1 MNPARYHISQG
12 LESCR
17 KAAAIIIYVILLC
30 AKATHIHL
38 NPLYNKERYHTSVL
52 TGVAWVEELLE
63 GHEDR
68 IYHELGMQKDVF
80 LKSIEELRVAGMTV
94 SC

>member
-12 LESCR
+12 PESCR

-30 AKATHIHL
+30 AEATCIHL
-38 NPLYNKERYHTSVL
+38 DPLYNKKSHHTSAL

-63 GHEDR
+63 GHENR
-68 IYHELGMQKDVF
+68 IYHELVMQKNVF
-80 LKSIEELRVAGMTV
+80 LKFIEELRMAGMTD